1 MYRYTADEPCRG
13 DACREAERRGG
24 DPPDRASLYVRPDAR
39 FGLARCCSLAADEA
53 EAVLVEAAGAVA
65 GGEEVQLVD
74 HVVVAA
80 CEGLIDPCPLQDRQF
95 EGSFQEPPALPVVN
109 KICVAVGEPH
119 RKRASGDVIRTQ
131 VPVELRVEVADRLVG
146 VLAARSSLNRIDP
159 RC

>member
-1 MYRYTADEPCRG
+1 MAPDPAGPAMCRRSGRTHRIRSRLTLTCGYRIWPRAG
-13 DACREAERRGG
+13 RR
-24 DPPDRASLYVRPDAR
+24 RPSWGR
-39 FGLARCCSLAADEA
+39 SFCGKK
-53 EAVLVEAAGAVA
+53 
-65 GGEEVQLVD
+65 VQLDD

-109 KICVAVGEPH
+109 KIYVAVGEPH

-131 VPVELRVEVADRLVG
+131 VPVELHVEVADRLVG
-146 VLAARSSLNRIDP
+146 VLAARSSLNGIDP